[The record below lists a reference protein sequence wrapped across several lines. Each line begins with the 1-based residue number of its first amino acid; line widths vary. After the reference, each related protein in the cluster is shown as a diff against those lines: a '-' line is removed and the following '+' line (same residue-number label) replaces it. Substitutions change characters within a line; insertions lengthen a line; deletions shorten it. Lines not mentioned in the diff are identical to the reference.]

1 MTPEQKINVLIV
13 DDIPET
19 RENIRKLL
27 QFEND
32 INVVGLA
39 RTGYEGIDLA
49 KDMKP
54 DVILMDINMP
64 DVDGITATEEIKRQV
79 PAAQIV
85 ILSVQSDP
93 NYMRRAMLA
102 GARDYLTKPPTV
114 DELISAIRRAGAM
127 AQTERE
133 KSDQPIP
140 SKKMVP
146 GGSSYTSGIM
156 SLGKIITVY
165 SPKGGTG
172 CTTLATNIAVTLNN
186 EDTSVL
192 LVDSNL
198 QFGDVAIF
206 LNEQGK
212 FSVVDLTSRADE
224 LDPEVVNSVLI
235 KHSKSGVKILAAPY
249 RPEHAESVTAEQFS
263 KILRYLRQQ
272 YSYIVVD
279 TSSTL
284 TDVTLAAIDTSDVVI
299 LITTQDIPA
308 IKNARLFLDVSE
320 ALGIEQQRLLFVM
333 NRYDK
338 RVGITPEKVSENF
351 KQQLSAVI
359 PLEDRIVVPSVNRGL
374 PFMLGDKSKPV
385 AKAMLSLVESIRQRL
400 AEINEQQEPELALR
414 NIGS

>member
-1 MTPEQKINVLIV
+1 MTQEQTISVLIV

-39 RTGYEGIDLA
+39 RSGHEGINMA
-49 KDMKP
+49 KDIKP

-64 DVDGITATEEIKRQV
+64 DVDGITATEEIKLQV
-79 PAAQIV
+79 PASQIV

-127 AQTERE
+127 AQSE
-133 KSDQPIP
+133 KAKSSQP
-140 SKKMVP
+140 VP
-146 GGSSYTSGIM
+146 NTRLTGGIDSYTSGM
-156 SLGKIITVY
+156 AYGKIITVY

-172 CTTLATNIAVTLNN
+172 CTTLATNIAVSLNN
-186 EDTSVL
+186 DDTSVL

-224 LDPEVVNSVLI
+224 LDPEVINSVLI

-249 RPEHAESVTAEQFS
+249 RPEHAENVTAEQFT
-263 KILRYLRQQ
+263 KILKYLRRL
-272 YSYIVVD
+272 YSYVIVD

-284 TDVTLAAIDTSDVVI
+284 TDVTLAAIDTSDII
-299 LITTQDIPA
+299 LVITTQDIPA

-320 ALGIEQQRLLFVM
+320 ALGIETQRILFVM

-338 RVGITPEKVSENF
+338 RIGITPEKVGDNF
-351 KQQLSAVI
+351 KQQISAVI

-385 AKAMLSLVESIRQRL
+385 AKAILSLVESIRQRL
-400 AEINEQQEPELALR
+400 LEIDEQQEPELALK
-414 NIGS
+414 NIGG